1 MPVLSLRATP
11 SKFAPVSV
19 QTPVL
24 NRLGNMIDLNI
35 FFFSQI
41 GDGAGD
47 FQNSVVGAGGQ
58 TEFVYGRFKKIA
70 GHIVD
75 LAMFFN
81 MATVHLGVAKY
92 FCFLESFGLN

>member
-1 MPVLSLRATP
+1 MKS
-11 SKFAPVSV
+11 SKFTPGSV

-24 NRLGNMIDLNI
+24 NCLGNMIDLNI

-41 GDGAGD
+41 GDSAGD

-58 TEFVYGRFKKIA
+58 TEFVYGRFKKTA
-70 GHIVD
+70 GHIVGFT
-75 LAMFFN
+75 MFFN

-92 FCFLESFGLN
+92 FCSIESFGLN